1 MDGSALKALWS
12 ALLPNEPQP
21 DEQQWLL
28 WSALHDDRTIRTA
41 IGQLVVKYRQLGG
54 QMAPDHQ
61 LRFVS
66 SVMNRLA
73 REARPATL

>member
-1 MDGSALKALWS
+1 MDGSALKTLWNS
-12 ALLPNEPQP
+12 LLPNEPQP

-41 IGQLVVKYRQLGG
+41 IGQLVIKYRQLGG

-61 LRFVS
+61 LRFAS
-66 SVMNRLA
+66 SVMNRLT